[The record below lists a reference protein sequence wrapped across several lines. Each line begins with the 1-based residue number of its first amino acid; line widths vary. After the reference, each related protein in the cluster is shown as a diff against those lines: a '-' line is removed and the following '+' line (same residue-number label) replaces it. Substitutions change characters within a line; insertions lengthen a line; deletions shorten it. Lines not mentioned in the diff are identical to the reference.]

1 MFLNKGDACMYVYVC
16 PFEKQYNKLESCLLP
31 AYKTPQ
37 SVKKTSVLYGIYF
50 ILLLYTV

>member
-1 MFLNKGDACMYVYVC
+1 MHVCMYVC

-37 SVKKTSVLYGIYF
+37 SVKKKLGIIRYILYITSIYC
-50 ILLLYTV
+50 IKTL